1 MNLIRICLIVAIV
14 AGLGAAGISHFQL
27 DKKIHD
33 LIGERDQNAK
43 DRDTARAA
51 QKTAEDERDKTKKEL
66 ETTTAEL
73 TTTKSQ
79 LTESQANLAA
89 AQDREKKATDAL
101 TRANAANKT
110 MQEEVSGWRGL
121 KKTLADVTKTLAD
134 YPKLKDER
142 DTLEGENKILSRR
155 VDKMGKELAELRG
168 EELPPVE
175 LPQGL
180 KGKIVQVDPKFDFV
194 VLNIGGNDG
203 VLERGELLI
212 NRKGRLI
219 GKVRVSSVMPDKC
232 VANVLRAWKQDEPF
246 EGDEVLY

>member
-1 MNLIRICLIVAIV
+1 MKLIRICLIVAIV

-33 LIGERDQNAK
+33 LIAERDQNAK
-43 DRDTARAA
+43 DRDAAKAA

-66 ETTTAEL
+66 ETTAAEL
-73 TTTKSQ
+73 TTTKGQ
-79 LTESQANLAA
+79 LSDTQGKLTAA
-89 AQDREKKATDAL
+89 EDRATKADAAL
-101 TRANAANKT
+101 TRANASNKT
-110 MQEEVSGWRGL
+110 LQDEVSGWRGL
-121 KKTLADVTKTLAD
+121 KQTIDAVKKTLAD
-134 YPKLKDER
+134 YPKLTDER
-142 DTLEGENKILSRR
+142 DTLLGENKILTRR
-155 VDKMGKELAELRG
+155 IDKMGKELAELRG

-175 LPQGL
+175 LPIGL
-180 KGKIVQVDPKFDFV
+180 KGKIVQVDPKYDFV

-219 GKVRVSSVMPDKC
+219 GKVRITSVMPDKC